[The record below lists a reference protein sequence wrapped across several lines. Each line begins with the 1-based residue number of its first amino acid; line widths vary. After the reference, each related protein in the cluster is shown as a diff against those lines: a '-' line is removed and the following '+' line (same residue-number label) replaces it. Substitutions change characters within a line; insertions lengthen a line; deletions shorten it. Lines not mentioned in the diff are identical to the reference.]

1 MSQSPIIQDFMLND
15 KRIIYTKIDHDP
27 KLPVFH
33 LYGRLS
39 YSISTCLHCH
49 SRGTMVKNGFK
60 TVYIRLNPIDNRPA
74 ILVLRKQRYLCKACR
89 KTRLAQTSLVR
100 FHHQISNPLRYNII
114 QKLSYDIPVNTIAQ
128 QLNVSDVSINR
139 VVSDLHSLAVGD
151 DSLPENI
158 SFDEV
163 RLVHHQLSFIM
174 VNAKTS
180 EPLLLLPDRKIKH
193 IMNYF
198 FGHYSLTAR
207 QKVKNVVID
216 FNANYRRLIHPLFPN
231 AKIVGDRYHMV
242 QMLQRTI
249 TQNRVNL
256 MHQYPL
262 QSREYRLL
270 KFNWRLYLK
279 RHSDLEPTH
288 KQWFPH
294 LKDRL
299 TQEQHVTE
307 GLQLSPQ
314 FEETYN
320 LVQQL
325 RDAIRNKDVQ
335 TFLTII
341 KSKQPSDKG
350 LATVFRTFLK
360 YQDAVS
366 EGIKSQYSN
375 GRIEGINHKI
385 KQVSRTGYGYR
396 NWTHLR
402 NRIFIEFKIN
412 VKKRRP
418 IRQ

>member
-1 MSQSPIIQDFMLND
+1 MSQFPIIQDFTTND
-15 KRIIYTKIDHDP
+15 KKIIYTKIDDDP
-27 KLPVFH
+27 KQPVIH

-39 YSISTCLHCH
+39 YSVSTCLHCH
-49 SRGTMVKNGFK
+49 SRGTVVKNGFK

-74 ILVLRKQRYLCKACR
+74 ILVLKKQRYLCKACR

-114 QKLSYDIPVNTIAQ
+114 QKLSYDMPVNTIAQ
-128 QLNVSDVSINR
+128 ELNVSDVSINR
-139 VVSDLHSLAVGD
+139 VVDDLHSLAVGD
-151 DSLPENI
+151 DSLPEAI

-174 VNAKTS
+174 INAVTS
-180 EPLLLLPDRKIKH
+180 EPLLLLPDRKSKNI
-193 IMNYF
+193 INF
-198 FGHYSLTAR
+198 FLGHYSLIAR
-207 QKVKNVVID
+207 QKVKNIVMD
-216 FNANYRRLIHPLFPN
+216 FNANYRSFCHQLFPN
-231 AKIVGDRYHMV
+231 AKIIGDRYHMV

-249 TQNRVNL
+249 TQNRTSL
-256 MHQYPL
+256 MHQYPPH
-262 QSREYRLL
+262 SREYRLL

-279 RHSDLEPTH
+279 GHTKLEHSHT
-288 KQWFPH
+288 QWFPR

-307 GLQLSPQ
+307 GLRLSPQ
-314 FEETYN
+314 FAETYH

-325 RDAIRNKDVQ
+325 RDAMKNKDDQ
-335 TFLTII
+335 TFFAII
-341 KSKQPSDKG
+341 KSKRPRDEG
-350 LATVFRTFLK
+350 LATVFKTFLR
-360 YQDAVS
+360 YQDAVI
-366 EGIKSQYSN
+366 EGLKSTYSN

-385 KQVSRTGYGYR
+385 KQISRTGYGYR

-402 NRIFIEFKIN
+402 NRIFIEFKIK